1 MSYRKPLLIQNNPGQ
16 GIAQAMAGAG
26 KEIAN
31 SVADYNIQQREDLA
45 VREARI
51 AQQKAKDDADSLKMQ
66 VELNS
71 DSQEVLDAGNEVKIQ
86 LGEQYNAFNEEIYS
100 FQEHHHQ

>member
-31 SVADYNIQQREDLA
+31 SVADYNIQQ
-45 VREARI
+45 
-51 AQQKAKDDADSLKMQ
+51 
-66 VELNS
+66 
-71 DSQEVLDAGNEVKIQ
+71 
-86 LGEQYNAFNEEIYS
+86 
-100 FQEHHHQ
+100 